1 MNDQASTE
9 NHYVARAPKRLSSV
23 GWYAY
28 APSVRRRAVRSPL
41 ASARVRGIA
50 AALGAALLFGLSTPA
65 AKVLVPTADPF
76 MLGSVLYLG
85 AGLSLS
91 LLRVAGR
98 KQSQEAPL
106 RGADIPLLLGIT
118 AAGAVVAPVL
128 LLVGL
133 RRVSAVTASLA
144 LNLEGPLTV
153 VLAVLFFGEHLS
165 SRTAVGTFLIMLG
178 AAILGFTPGAALGGD
193 ALGVLCIA
201 GACLG
206 WALDNNL
213 TSRLSLR
220 DPVAIVQAKGLIGG
234 ATSLGLAFL
243 VGSEVPPV
251 ATLAGGLLLGL
262 VSYGT
267 SVVLAV
273 YAMRL
278 IGVAREAAFFA
289 TAPFIGALVSVAVL
303 GEHFGPRELGA
314 TLVMLVAIGLLVLE
328 QHAHLHVHE
337 PLEHDHRHVHDEH
350 HQHAFLQGHP
360 AGEPHAHRH
369 RHTALEHD
377 HPHLPDLH
385 HRHH

>member
-1 MNDQASTE
+1 M
-9 NHYVARAPKRLSSV
+9 
-23 GWYAY
+23 
-28 APSVRRRAVRSPL
+28 
-41 ASARVRGIA
+41 A

-65 AKVLVPTADPF
+65 AKILVPSAEPL
-76 MLGSVLYLG
+76 MLGAVLYLG

-91 LLRVAGR
+91 LLGVARR
-98 KQSQEAPL
+98 KQGREAPL
-106 RGADIPLLLGIT
+106 RRADVPSLVGIT

-133 RRVSAVTASLA
+133 RRVSAVTGSLA
-144 LNLEGPLTV
+144 LNLEGPFTV
-153 VLAVLFFGEHLS
+153 ILAVLFFGEHLS
-165 SRTAVGTFLIMLG
+165 ARTTVGTFLIILG
-178 AAILGFTPGAALGGD
+178 AAILSVTPGAALGGD
-193 ALGVLCIA
+193 AVGVLCIT

-220 DPVAIVQAKGLIGG
+220 DPVAIVKTKGLVGG
-234 ATSLGLAFL
+234 VVSLGLAFL
-243 VGSEVPPV
+243 VGNEVPPV
-251 ATLAGGLLLGL
+251 GTVAAGLLLGV
-262 VSYGT
+262 VSYGA

-273 YAMRL
+273 HAMRL
-278 IGVAREAAFFA
+278 IGVAREATFFA

-314 TLVMLVAIGLLVLE
+314 TLVILVGVGLLVRE

-337 PLEHDHRHVHDEH
+337 PLEHDHRHRHDEH
-350 HQHAFLQGHP
+350 HQHAFLEGHP

-369 RHTALEHD
+369 RHAALEHD

>member
-1 MNDQASTE
+1 M
-9 NHYVARAPKRLSSV
+9 
-23 GWYAY
+23 
-28 APSVRRRAVRSPL
+28 
-41 ASARVRGIA
+41 A

-65 AKVLVPTADPF
+65 AKLLVPNAEPLI
-76 MLGSVLYLG
+76 LGSVLYLG
-85 AGLSLS
+85 AGLGLS
-91 LLRVAGR
+91 LLRLAGPR
-98 KQSQEAPL
+98 QPRETPL
-106 RGADIPLLLGIT
+106 RRSDLSLLLGIT

-165 SRTAVGTFLIMLG
+165 SRAAAGTLLIMLG
-178 AAILGFTPGAALGGD
+178 AAGLAFTPGTALGGD
-193 ALGVLCIA
+193 AVGILCIA

-220 DPVAIVQAKGLIGG
+220 DPIAIVQAKGLLGG
-234 ATSLGLAFL
+234 GFALAL
-243 VGSEVPPV
+243 ALLLRNEVP
-251 ATLAGGLLLGL
+251 AASTLGWGLLLGL

-303 GEHFGPRELGA
+303 GEHFGARELWA
-314 TLVMLVAIGLLVLE
+314 AFMMLGGISLLVYE
-328 QHAHLHVHE
+328 EHAHAHTHE

-350 HQHAFLQGHP
+350 HQHAHP
-360 AGEPHAHRH
+360 DREPVAEPHAHRH
-369 RHTALEHD
+369 KHTTLEHA
-377 HPHLPDLH
+377 HPHVSDLH

>member
-1 MNDQASTE
+1 M
-9 NHYVARAPKRLSSV
+9 
-23 GWYAY
+23 
-28 APSVRRRAVRSPL
+28 
-41 ASARVRGIA
+41 A

-65 AKVLVPTADPF
+65 AKLLVPNAEPL

-85 AGLSLS
+85 AGLGLS
-91 LLRVAGR
+91 LLRVVGR
-98 KQSQEAPL
+98 KQSREAPL
-106 RGADIPLLLGIT
+106 RGADLPLLLGIT
-118 AAGAVVAPVL
+118 AAGAVAAPVL

-153 VLAVLFFGEHLS
+153 VLAVLFLGEHLS
-165 SRTAVGTFLIMLG
+165 ARTALGTFLIMLG

-213 TSRLSLR
+213 TSRLSVR

-234 ATSLGLAFL
+234 AISLWLTVL
-243 VGSEVPPV
+243 VGNEVPPLG
-251 ATLAGGLLLGL
+251 TLAGGLLLGL
-262 VSYGT
+262 VSYGA

-289 TAPFIGALVSVAVL
+289 TAPFIGALVSIAVL

-314 TLVMLVAIGLLVLE
+314 TLVMLVGIGLLVRE

-350 HQHAFLQGHP
+350 HGDHGRHSHRAVTQDRSVPRRHP
-360 AGEPHAHRH
+360 RLPARRRGPDA
-369 RHTALEHD
+369 APLEEA
-377 HPHLPDLH
+377 PTS
-385 HRHH
+385 

>member
-1 MNDQASTE
+1 M
-9 NHYVARAPKRLSSV
+9 
-23 GWYAY
+23 
-28 APSVRRRAVRSPL
+28 
-41 ASARVRGIA
+41 A

-65 AKVLVPTADPF
+65 AKLLVPNAEPL

-85 AGLSLS
+85 AGLGLS
-91 LLRVAGR
+91 LMRVAGR
-98 KQSQEAPL
+98 KHSREAPL
-106 RGADIPLLLGIT
+106 RGADLPLLLGIT

-133 RRVSAVTASLA
+133 RRVSAVTGSLA

-165 SRTAVGTFLIMLG
+165 SRAAAGALLIMLG
-178 AAILGFTPGAALGGD
+178 AAILGFAQGAAFGGD
-193 ALGVLCIA
+193 ALGLLCIA

-234 ATSLGLAFL
+234 AISLGLAFL
-243 VGSEVPPV
+243 VGNEVPPV
-251 ATLAGGLLLGL
+251 PTLAGGLLLGL

-303 GEHFGPRELGA
+303 GEHFGARELWA
-314 TLVMLVAIGLLVLE
+314 AFMMLGGISLLVYE
-328 QHAHLHVHE
+328 EHAHTHTHE

-350 HQHAFLQGHP
+350 HQHAHP
-360 AGEPHAHRH
+360 NREPVAEPHAHRH
-369 RHTALEHD
+369 KHTTLEHA
-377 HPHLPDLH
+377 HAHVSDLH